1 MNIFS
6 KTERLSLKLFCAAV
20 IVAALFLAVRFI
32 LPALIPFLIALLIAS
47 LIKKPVLSLRA
58 KARIPEKLTAAIFVL
73 LIIGMISMISY
84 LLLSRACREIVSLT
98 DSAGTFIDRLKND
111 PDFAGEMIDKINS
124 FFPFWDLRPR
134 LTELWINI
142 DSSLEALLMAL
153 VEKLSGSVLPVI
165 TGAVSFVP
173 DALLFVFVTAF
184 SAFYLTVDGS
194 AMKARITSLMPEKA
208 AAKCGIIWTRCK
220 ETVGCFAK
228 AYTLIMAITFTELF
242 VAFSI
247 IGIRY
252 AFLVALFTA
261 VIDILPVLGT
271 GTVLIPWATFLL
283 VRGDTKTGISLLVVY
298 AVITLIRELIEPR
311 IVGGS
316 IGISPFASLASMYI
330 GLRLF
335 GAAGLFICPLAVIA
349 AQNIVKSKTESAKI
363 Q

>member
-6 KTERLSLKLFCAAV
+6 KTECLSMKLFCAAV
-20 IVAALFLAVRFI
+20 IVATLFLAVRFI

-142 DSSLEALLMAL
+142 DSSLEPLLMAL

-220 ETVGCFAK
+220 ETVGSFAK

-261 VIDILPVLGT
+261 VIDILLGT

-283 VRGDTKTGISLLVVY
+283 VRGDTKTGISMLVVY

>member
-6 KTERLSLKLFCAAV
+6 KTERLSMKLFCAAV

-153 VEKLSGSVLPVI
+153 VEKLSGFCPSGNNRCGLI
-165 TGAVSFVP
+165 CARR
-173 DALLFVFVTAF
+173 TAF
-184 SAFYLTVDGS
+184 CVRD
-194 AMKARITSLMPEKA
+194 RIF
-208 AAKCGIIWTRCK
+208 G
-220 ETVGCFAK
+220 
-228 AYTLIMAITFTELF
+228 
-242 VAFSI
+242 
-247 IGIRY
+247 
-252 AFLVALFTA
+252 
-261 VIDILPVLGT
+261 VLSHG
-271 GTVLIPWATFLL
+271 
-283 VRGDTKTGISLLVVY
+283 
-298 AVITLIRELIEPR
+298 
-311 IVGGS
+311 
-316 IGISPFASLASMYI
+316 
-330 GLRLF
+330 
-335 GAAGLFICPLAVIA
+335 
-349 AQNIVKSKTESAKI
+349 
-363 Q
+363 